1 MVEFEYSV
9 QDKAGLHARP
19 AGVIVKAATPFKSEI
34 FLKNMH
40 TGNQA
45 DCKKLF
51 ALMNLGVKYETPIK
65 ITVSGNDEV
74 IAAEKMKEIIKESL

>member
-9 QDKAGLHARP
+9 QDNAGLHARP

-45 DCKKLF
+45 DCTKLF
-51 ALMNLGVKYETPIK
+51 ALMNLGVKFETPIK
-65 ITVSGNDEV
+65 ITASGSDEI
-74 IAAEKMKEIIKESL
+74 IAIEKMKEIITESL